1 MLAAPAPAAPPENPA
16 PAGADQLYVVPVGT
30 IPLVTSTG
38 DTVKAVALH
47 TVLVMAVTAGFG
59 LIVTVTVNVPPTQ
72 LPSATDDVGVTV

>member
-38 DTVKAVALH
+38 VTVNPVPPH
-47 TVLVMAVTAGFG
+47 TVAVMAVTAGTG
-59 LIVTVTVNVPPTQ
+59 LTVTVNVKLDPAQ
-72 LPSATDDVGVTV
+72 LPKAADEVGKTV